1 MLAPAFPNHLQFH
14 KAHLSLLTTFRKNCE
29 DCNIVSAKSI
39 LTITN
44 YLERG
49 PNVKEHGTIE
59 PKKLVLEGD
68 KSVPGL
74 NRWGTECPTT
84 TTAPP
89 LAEEQMRAEGP
100 ALVS

>member
-74 NRWGTECPTT
+74 NR
-84 TTAPP
+84 
-89 LAEEQMRAEGP
+89 
-100 ALVS
+100 